1 MKIMNEQFAN
11 PQGVVGK
18 LAGFLMQAKDK
29 NQSSWV
35 ISNSRIKPNAKVLE
49 IGYGPGLG
57 IESAS
62 GFAYEGFTAGIDIS
76 NVMLMQAS
84 KRNAENISK
93 GKIKLLQ
100 GNVNEIPF
108 EDNYFD
114 MVFSVNTMNY
124 WEDLQQA
131 LKEIKRVLKP
141 GGEVCI
147 SLHPKWFKIEADS
160 ILLREEIKASVE
172 TSGFKNV
179 KANQLNLKP
188 VSAFCIYGIK

>member
-1 MKIMNEQFAN
+1 MKIMDEQFAN

-35 ISNSRIKPNAKVLE
+35 VSNSRIKPNTKVLE

-93 GKIKLLQ
+93 GKVKLLQ
-100 GNVNEIPF
+100 GNVNEIPLKTIILTW
-108 EDNYFD
+108 YFQL
-114 MVFSVNTMNY
+114 T
-124 WEDLQQA
+124 
-131 LKEIKRVLKP
+131 
-141 GGEVCI
+141 VCI
-147 SLHPKWFKIEADS
+147 TGKTYK
-160 ILLREEIKASVE
+160 
-172 TSGFKNV
+172 
-179 KANQLNLKP
+179 KP
-188 VSAFCIYGIK
+188 

>member
-11 PQGVVGK
+11 PQGVMGK
-18 LAGFLMQAKDK
+18 LAGFLMQANDK

-35 ISNSRIKPNAKVLE
+35 VSNSRIKPNAKVLE

-76 NVMLMQAS
+76 NIMLMQAS

-93 GKIKLLQ
+93 GKVKLLQ
-100 GNVNEIPF
+100 GNVDEIPF

-114 MVFSVNTMNY
+114 MVFSVNSMHY
-124 WEDLQQA
+124 WEDLQEA

-160 ILLREEIKASVE
+160 ILLREEIKASAE
-172 TSGFKNV
+172 ISGFKNV

>member
-11 PQGVVGK
+11 PQGVMGK
-18 LAGFLMQAKDK
+18 LAGFLMQANDK

-35 ISNSRIKPNAKVLE
+35 VSNSRIKPNAKVLE

-76 NVMLMQAS
+76 NIMLMQAS

-93 GKIKLLQ
+93 GKVKLLQ
-100 GNVNEIPF
+100 GNVDEIPF

-114 MVFSVNTMNY
+114 MVFSVNSMHY
-124 WEDLQQA
+124 WEDLQEA

-172 TSGFKNV
+172 ISGFKNV

>member
-1 MKIMNEQFAN
+1 MNEQFAN
-11 PQGVVGK
+11 PQGVMGK
-18 LAGFLMQAKDK
+18 LAGFLMQANDK

-35 ISNSRIKPNAKVLE
+35 VSNSRIKPNAKVLE

-76 NVMLMQAS
+76 NIMLMQAS

-93 GKIKLLQ
+93 GKVKLLQ
-100 GNVNEIPF
+100 GNVDEIPF

-114 MVFSVNTMNY
+114 MVFSVNSMHY
-124 WEDLQQA
+124 WEDLQEA

-172 TSGFKNV
+172 ISGFKNV